1 MLIENFNTDSEEIEE
16 IARFLKKINISKAY
30 IAIPT
35 RPPAEPYAKPAS
47 HDKIVETHEIFS
59 RHLGIERVELLNMPE
74 PPQFI
79 IWGDPVKWLLSTLSV
94 HPMRYDY
101 VIKTLQKITGDP
113 EKIINDLISRKEI
126 MKIIYRDTV
135 YLVRSYRK

>member
-1 MLIENFNTDSEEIEE
+1 
-16 IARFLKKINISKAY
+16 
-30 IAIPT
+30 
-35 RPPAEPYAKPAS
+35 
-47 HDKIVETHEIFS
+47 
-59 RHLGIERVELLNMPE
+59 
-74 PPQFI
+74 
-79 IWGDPVKWLLSTLSV
+79 
-94 HPMRYDY
+94 MRYDY